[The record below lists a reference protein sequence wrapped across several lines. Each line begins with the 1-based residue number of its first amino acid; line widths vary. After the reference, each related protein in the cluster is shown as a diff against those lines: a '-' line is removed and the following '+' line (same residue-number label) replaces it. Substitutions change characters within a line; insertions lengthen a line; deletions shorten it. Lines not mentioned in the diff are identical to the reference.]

1 MRMLSG
7 RAMKQPLARLVRL
20 LMLALILATTAVRPA
35 FAQDD
40 SEGSGP
46 SALRDSETE
55 LLFKDV
61 SRPLIKAAGLDPN
74 NVQVILLN
82 DSEINA
88 FVDRGQTVYI
98 QSGLI
103 QAADNVNQLHGV
115 IEHELGHVAGGHSI
129 RLQEG
134 VKEAT
139 GLTVATLVL
148 GALAIAAGAGDAA
161 LGLIMAGQ
169 QAAMTKFLAFT
180 RTQEATADASA
191 VKYLHAAGISGKGM
205 LDFFAKLQNQEYRLA
220 IYAKDSYDRTH
231 PLSSERIQALEQNF
245 KNDPAWNNP
254 VDPNL
259 EARFERVKAKL
270 FGFVD
275 PKQALIKYPESNQ
288 SIPAH
293 YARAYAYH
301 VGGYPDKANAEADAL
316 LAKDPHDPFFLE
328 LKGQILL
335 EGGKPKDALVPLREA
350 VARSGKMP
358 LIAAMLG
365 HALVATEDPRNF
377 AEAKLVLKE
386 AVNRDN
392 QDPFAW
398 YQLGIIY
405 DQEGDTAR
413 AALATAERS
422 NLQNQPKLAYANAQL
437 ALKGIPAGTP
447 DYLRA
452 QDIALVSRA
461 ELAKKD
467 KKYRDTKELT
477 E

>member
-1 MRMLSG
+1 MNQS
-7 RAMKQPLARLVRL
+7 LARFVRL

-40 SEGSGP
+40 SGGGP
-46 SALRDSETE
+46 SVLRDSETE
-55 LLFKDV
+55 LLFRDV

-74 NVQVILLN
+74 NVEVVLLN
-82 DSEINA
+82 DPEINA
-88 FVDRGQTVYI
+88 FVDRGQIVYI

-103 QAADNVNQLHGV
+103 QAADNVNQLQGV
-115 IEHELGHVAGGHSI
+115 IAHELGHVAGGHSI
-129 RLQEG
+129 RLEQG
-134 VKEAT
+134 ARAAT
-139 GLTVATLVL
+139 GITVATMIL

-161 LGLIMAGQ
+161 MGLMMAGQ
-169 QAAMTKFLAFT
+169 QAALGNFLAFT

-191 VKYLHAAGISGKGM
+191 VKYLHGAGVSGKGM
-205 LDFFAKLQNQEYRLA
+205 LEFFAKLQNQEYRLA

-231 PLSSERIQALEQNF
+231 PLSSERIQALEQSF
-245 KNDPAWNNP
+245 KSDAAWNKP
-254 VDPNL
+254 VDADL
-259 EARFERVKAKL
+259 EARFQRVKAKL
-270 FGFVD
+270 YGFVD
-275 PKQALIKYPESNQ
+275 PKQAIIKYPESNQ

-301 VGGYPDKANAEADAL
+301 VGGYPDKASSEADAL

-328 LKGQILL
+328 LKGQIML
-335 EGGKPKDALVPLREA
+335 EDGKPRDALTPLREA
-350 VARSGKMP
+350 VDRSGKMP

-365 HALVATEDPRNF
+365 HALVATEDPKNY
-377 AEAKLVLKE
+377 AEAKQVLKE

-392 QDPFAW
+392 EDPFAW

-422 NLQNQPKLAYANAQL
+422 NLQNNPKLAYASAQT
-437 ALKGIPAGTP
+437 AMKGIPPGTP

-452 QDIALVSRA
+452 QDIAMVSRA

-467 KKYRDTKELT
+467 KRYRDQKELT

>member
-1 MRMLSG
+1 
-7 RAMKQPLARLVRL
+7 MKQPLARFVRL
-20 LMLALILATTAVRPA
+20 LMLSLILATAAVRPA

-40 SEGSGP
+40 SGGP
-46 SALRDSETE
+46 SMLRDTETE

-74 NVQVILLN
+74 NVEVVLLN
-82 DSEINA
+82 DPEINA
-88 FVDRGQTVYI
+88 FVDRGQIVYI

-103 QAADNVNQLHGV
+103 QAADNVNQLQGV
-115 IEHELGHVAGGHSI
+115 IAHELGHVAGGHSI
-129 RLQEG
+129 RLEQG
-134 VKEAT
+134 AKAAT
-139 GLTVATLVL
+139 GITVATMIL

-161 LGLIMAGQ
+161 MGLMMAGQ
-169 QAAMTKFLAFT
+169 QAALGNFLAFT

-205 LDFFAKLQNQEYRLA
+205 LDFFGKLQNQEYRLA

-231 PLSSERIQALEQNF
+231 PLSSERIQALEQSF
-245 KNDPAWNNP
+245 KSDPAWNTP
-254 VDPNL
+254 VDANL
-259 EARFERVKAKL
+259 EARFQRVKAKL
-270 FGFVD
+270 YGFVD
-275 PKQALIKYPESNQ
+275 PKQAIIKYPESNQ
-288 SIPAH
+288 SVPAH

-301 VGGYPDKANAEADAL
+301 VGGYPDKANSEADAL
-316 LAKDPHDPFFLE
+316 LAKEPHDPFFLE
-328 LKGQILL
+328 LKGQIML
-335 EGGKPKDALVPLREA
+335 EDGKPKDAIAPLREA
-350 VARSGKMP
+350 VDRSGKMP

-365 HALVATEDPRNF
+365 HALVATEDPKNF
-377 AEAKLVLKE
+377 AEAKQVLKE

-392 QDPFAW
+392 EDPFAW

-405 DQEGDTAR
+405 DQEGDMAR

-422 NLQNQPKLAYANAQL
+422 NLQNNPKLAYASAQT
-437 ALKGIPAGTP
+437 AMKGIPAGTP

-452 QDIALVSRA
+452 QDIAMVSRA

-467 KKYRDTKELT
+467 KRYRDQKELT